1 MGRHT
6 VQKWVEGKTVRGV
19 DWNANRRVDGQY
31 WETYEITNQSTTADE
46 SGCIHY
52 KTEMKVATLSVFN

>member
-19 DWNANRRVDGQY
+19 DWNANRRVDGVY
-31 WETYEITNQSTTADE
+31 WENIQK
-46 SGCIHY
+46 Y
-52 KTEMKVATLSVFN
+52 KSIYYSRWKWLHTF